1 MFIEKN
7 IQVTLNNKKNTNN
20 IYNVVENTRNSRL
33 DYKSV
38 CEEID
43 FRTFGCKFNGEKE

>member
-7 IQVTLNNKKNTNN
+7 IQVTLNKKNTYN

-38 CEEID
+38 CEKID
-43 FRTFGCKFNGEKE
+43 FRTSGCKFNGEKE